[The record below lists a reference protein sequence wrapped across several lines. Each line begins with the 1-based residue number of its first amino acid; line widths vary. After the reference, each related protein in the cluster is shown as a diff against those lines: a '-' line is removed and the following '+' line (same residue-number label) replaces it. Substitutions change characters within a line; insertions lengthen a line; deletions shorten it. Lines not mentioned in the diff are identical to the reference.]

1 MFKEDKVVSKI
12 NNLVHKLSPLKRR
25 LFLIFIDSSIISLSF
40 QITLSLLNLSQ
51 SYQTR
56 FLANLFAIIFFITI
70 NIATGEYNGITRFT
84 GSLSFYKSLI
94 RNAFSTLTLFVF
106 CSFFIPEKNL
116 FNIVI
121 LNFILVSS
129 LCAFTRVFIRDLILD
144 SNKSNNSNFINIAIY
159 GAGYQGIQFSMSLRY
174 AKKYKLICFF
184 DDNKE
189 LEGRNING
197 IPIFS
202 PNKFDSKKFS
212 FSQLII
218 ALPNLKNEKK
228 RYIFEKFNNV
238 NIFSVPLIKNTEDAK
253 SSIEKIKPFRIEDLL
268 GREPRPPI
276 KELMEL
282 SGIKNNII
290 CLTGAGGSIGSEL
303 CLQIINLKPK
313 KLVLIEISEHN
324 LYKIERIINEKLDE
338 ISSSY
343 KPEIIY
349 ILGDVSNPF
358 LIEELF
364 KVNKIDIV
372 FHAAAYKHVPIV
384 EINPISGIR
393 NNFLSTKVL
402 CEKSIKFNV
411 SKFVFIST
419 DKAVR
424 PTNIMGASKRA
435 AELLINS
442 YSQKIK
448 DSENKTLFSI
458 VRFGNVIGSSGSVVP
473 LLQEQISKGGP
484 LTITDK
490 EITRYF
496 MTISEAVQLVI
507 QTCALTEGSD
517 LFLLDMG
524 KQVKILSLAKNLIR
538 LSNLRIKDELNPDG
552 DIEIKFTG
560 LRPGEKLYEELL
572 IESNSIPTEHPLIFK
587 ACPEELSI
595 NEEYKVKFDEL
606 ESNIKNHK
614 IDEILK
620 ILYEIVPSWQKYIFK
635 NKWEG

>member
-1 MFKEDKVVSKI
+1 VFKEEKVINKI
-12 NNLVHKLSPLKRR
+12 NNLILKLNTFQRR
-25 LFLIFIDSSIISLSF
+25 LFLIFIDSTIISLSF
-40 QITLSLLNLSQ
+40 QITLSLLNLNQ
-51 SYQTR
+51 SNQIR

-70 NIATGEYNGITRFT
+70 NIATGEYRGITRFT

-94 RNAFSTLTLFVF
+94 RNVFSSLTLFIF
-106 CSFFIPEKNL
+106 CSFFIPKNNL
-116 FNIVI
+116 LNILI
-121 LNFILVSS
+121 LNCILVSS
-129 LCAFTRVFIRDLILD
+129 SCAFIRVLIRDLILD
-144 SNKSNNSNFINIAIY
+144 SNKSFNNNFINIAIY
-159 GAGYQGIQFSMSLRY
+159 GAGYQGIQFAMSLRY
-174 AKKYKLICFF
+174 TKNYKLICFF

-197 IPIFS
+197 IPIFL
-202 PNKFDSKKFS
+202 PNEFDSKKLS
-212 FSQLII
+212 FTELII
-218 ALPNLKNEKK
+218 AIPNLKNEKK
-228 RYIFEKFNNV
+228 RSIFEKFYGV
-238 NIFSVPLIKNTEDAK
+238 NIFSVPLIKNAEDARK
-253 SSIEKIKPFRIEDLL
+253 SIDKIKPFRIEDLL
-268 GREPRPPI
+268 GREPRAPI
-276 KELMEL
+276 QELMEL
-282 SGIKNNII
+282 SGIRNNII
-290 CLTGAGGSIGSEL
+290 CVTGAGGSIGSEL

-313 KLVLIEISEHN
+313 KLVCIEISEHN
-324 LYKIERIINEKLDE
+324 LYKVERSINEELDKLS
-338 ISSSY
+338 IFN

-349 ILGDVSNPF
+349 VLGDVSNPL
-358 LIEELF
+358 LIEESF
-364 KVNKIDIV
+364 KVNKINIV

-384 EINPISGIR
+384 EINPIIGIR

-402 CEKSIKFNV
+402 CEKSIKFNI

-448 DSENKTLFSI
+448 TSENKTLFSI
-458 VRFGNVIGSSGSVVP
+458 VRFGNVIGSSGSVIP
-473 LLQEQISKGGP
+473 LFKEQISKGGP
-484 LTITDK
+484 LTITHE

-524 KQVKILSLAKNLIR
+524 KQVKIVSLAKNLLR

-572 IESNSIPTEHPLIFK
+572 IESNSIPTEHPLIYK
-587 ACPEELSI
+587 ASPAELSVK
-595 NEEYKVKFDEL
+595 EEYEVKFDEL
-606 ESNIKNHK
+606 ESNINHHK
-614 IDEILK
+614 IDEILDT
-620 ILYEIVPSWQKYIFK
+620 LYKIVPSWQKYIFK
-635 NKWEG
+635 DKWEG

>member
-1 MFKEDKVVSKI
+1 MFKEVKVVSKI
-12 NNLVHKLSPLKRR
+12 NNLVHKLTPLKRR
-25 LFLIFIDSSIISLSF
+25 LFLIFIDSAIISLSF

-51 SYQTR
+51 SNQTR

-70 NIATGEYNGITRFT
+70 NIVTGEYKGITRFT

-106 CSFFIPEKNL
+106 CSFFIPENHL

-129 LCAFTRVFIRDLILD
+129 LCTFTRVFIRDLILD
-144 SNKSNNSNFINIAIY
+144 SNKSNNSNFINLAIY

-238 NIFSVPLIKNTEDAK
+238 NIFSVPLIKNSEDAK

-324 LYKIERIINEKLDE
+324 LYKIERSINEKLDE
-338 ISSSY
+338 LSSSY

-349 ILGDVSNPF
+349 ILGDVSNP
-358 LIEELF
+358 LLVEELF
-364 KVNKIDIV
+364 KVNKINIV

-384 EINPISGIR
+384 EMNPISGIR

-507 QTCALTEGSD
+507 QTCALTDGSD

-620 ILYEIVPSWQKYIFK
+620 ILYEIVPSWQKYTFK
-635 NKWEG
+635 NKWER